1 MARLP
6 CTYPGATPAVWPASA
21 PVRAASRAAR
31 PVGGTVDW
39 SRDIAATVM
48 GFPSV
53 FPGARKAR
61 VLRHKAARTGLSYH
75 HADGGK
81 PVEYGP
87 GIGFA
92 TVNQQPDLI
101 TGGSHSG
108 EELKMAD
115 QEKTPDFIEEFWHS
129 GKVTRRR
136 LIGYGSAAAGALGA
150 TMLVPAPWQAAFGQA
165 KPYKIGSLQPLSG
178 AGAAGGKTAL
188 VGVQMAV
195 DRINKAGGVNGR
207 PIELVVADDE
217 SKPDVGRRKTEKLV
231 VEDKIDVHLGGFLSN
246 ICLACMPVFEE
257 HKIVNMI
264 SVCLDTTLTT
274 TKCNRYSFRPYDY
287 APAQAVA
294 FAPYLVNKMGKKWF
308 IAYADYAWGQSTRD
322 AYIQE
327 IKKAGGEIVETTGI
341 PLGTADM
348 TAFLSK
354 ISGEFDGF
362 FGIFFV
368 KDGVTI
374 GNQAYDLGMTKKY
387 KWAGDGAIAESTNL
401 PALGNKIEGFVG
413 INRYLPV
420 FDAPLD
426 TPAHKKFFDEA
437 VKRLKAID
445 HSGPLTDRYVQSNY
459 EAMNALKLG
468 MEKSKFQG
476 RQDTMKLIEA
486 LEGLEMKEGDDFPQG
501 DKVLRK
507 EDHQAFIR
515 EFIFDIKDGKHR
527 IVDVVPKEKTLFPPD
542 CKFA

>member
-1 MARLP
+1 MSDEQKDQAEA
-6 CTYPGATPAVWPASA
+6 CW
-21 PVRAASRAAR
+21 
-31 PVGGTVDW
+31 
-39 SRDIAATVM
+39 
-48 GFPSV
+48 
-53 FPGARKAR
+53 
-61 VLRHKAARTGLSYH
+61 
-75 HADGGK
+75 HA
-81 PVEYGP
+81 
-87 GIGFA
+87 
-92 TVNQQPDLI
+92 
-101 TGGSHSG
+101 
-108 EELKMAD
+108 
-115 QEKTPDFIEEFWHS
+115 

-136 LIGYGSAAAGALGA
+136 LIGYGATAGALGA
-150 TMLVPAPWQAAFGQA
+150 AMLVPAPWRAAFGQA
-165 KPYKIGSLQPLSG
+165 KPYKVGSLQPLSG
-178 AGAAGGKTAL
+178 TAAAGGKTAL

-195 DRINKAGGVNGR
+195 DRVNASGGINGR
-207 PIELVVADDE
+207 PVELIVADDE

-231 VEDKIDVHLGGFLSN
+231 EEDNVDVHLGGFLSN

-257 HKIVNMI
+257 AKIVNMI

-294 FAPYLVNKMGKKWF
+294 FAPYLVNKMGKRWHLG
-308 IAYADYAWGQSTRD
+308 YADYSWGQSTRD
-322 AYIQE
+322 AYADE
-327 IKKAGGEIVETTGI
+327 IKKAGGTIVGTTGI

-348 TAFLSK
+348 TPFLSK
-354 ISGEFDGF
+354 ITGDFDGF
-362 FGIFFV
+362 FGIFFG
-368 KDGVTI
+368 KDGVTV
-374 GNQAYDLGMTKKY
+374 GNQAYDLGLTKKY

-437 VKRLKAID
+437 VKRLKTID
-445 HSGPLTDRYVQSNY
+445 PSGPLPDRYVQSNY

-515 EFIFDIKDGKHR
+515 EFIFDVKDGKYR
-527 IVDVVPKEKTLFPPD
+527 ILETIPKEKTIFPPA